1 MSKRNNTAA
10 PADSEQYAA
19 DLAAE
24 LPAEGGELLAVT
36 AAAVGELHA
45 AVLEHDGAGAERAAQ
60 RYEACVWKLNG
71 GTFFGSNAD
80 ESAAGRVIERH
91 CRAEPGLIP
100 MWGQRGEFLIVV
112 DGIRALV
119 EFDAG
124 FGLLHCHFAFHA
136 VDLDRPFIS
145 GTGYRSHFETAQG
158 GMTVDQVAAAVF
170 GQYLAEKNGRVMI
183 DAGDRDRL
191 ADEALPGWLDNL
203 EPAARREPAT
213 LPPGYVLV
221 DVILPPHQAFI
232 ARKWAEAARKRLGP
246 LREAA
251 QHAAAERAEERRKAS
266 KALVEDART
275 KQGEADGRIA
285 LRGRYRVA
293 RVHHPVFAR
302 DVGKAVIVD
311 RFAGLGMVWAHDDK
325 PVTYRTNRAGRRVVA
340 FDPCCVQSLYHA
352 DDLEPA
358 EGEQD
363 SKIE

>member
-1 MSKRNNTAA
+1 MSKRKDTAA
-10 PADSEQYAA
+10 PVDRDEYAA
-19 DLAAE
+19 TLAAE
-24 LPAEGGELLAVT
+24 LPAEGDELLAVA

-45 AVLEHDGAGAERAAQ
+45 AVLECDGAGAESAAQ

-71 GTFFGSNAD
+71 GTFFGSTAD
-80 ESAAGRVIERH
+80 ESAAGCVIERH
-91 CRAEPGLIP
+91 CRAEPGLVP

-119 EFDAG
+119 DFDAG
-124 FGLLHCHFAFHA
+124 YGLLHCHFAFHA

-145 GTGYRSHFETAQG
+145 ETGYRSHFETAQG

-170 GQYLAEKNGRVMI
+170 GKYLAEKNGRVMI
-183 DAGDRDRL
+183 DGSARDRL
-191 ADEALPGWLDNL
+191 ADDALPRWLDNL
-203 EPAARREPAT
+203 DPPASREPAT
-213 LPPGYVLV
+213 LPAGYVLV

-232 ARKWAEAARKRLGP
+232 ARKWAEAAHKRLGK

-251 QHAAAERAEERRKAS
+251 QAAKAERVAERREAA
-266 KALVEDART
+266 KALAEDTRK

-285 LRGRYRVA
+285 LRGRYRVT
-293 RVHHPVFAR
+293 RVHHPVFER
-302 DVGKAVIVD
+302 DVGKVVIVD

-340 FDPCCVQSLYHA
+340 FDPTCVQSLYHM

-358 EGEQD
+358 EGEAD
-363 SKIE
+363 SKIK